1 MRFNII
7 CLSLILVCGS
17 AVSGLATADDLGNF
31 TATKTCRAVKNIKS
45 GSNPGK
51 IKVTNGKT
59 YPAISLNKPGGA
71 FVKLRVAGA
80 KPAERWVSLDCGTLE
95 GGGNTDN
102 TSRDNLLVLSWQP
115 AFCDIHEH
123 DGKAECDS
131 QTTDRFDATHF
142 TLHGLWPQPKGNYYC
157 KGVSNQDKNNDKD
170 SKDWHLLPSPP
181 GLGSG
186 TLSEL
191 DKAMPGT
198 ASDLHRH
205 EWIKHGTCFGAAN
218 ADSYFRIALAL
229 QNQVNASQMQK
240 FMETNIDKK
249 VSVSDISHAFEQ
261 TFGPGSS
268 SALLVD
274 CKPDADSNRNLVV
287 EVQIKLKGELTEAT
301 SLGSILDKTSSGSSK
316 CTNAIIDPVGYQ

>member
-7 CLSLILVCGS
+7 YLSLILVSGA
-17 AVSGLATADDLGNF
+17 AVSGLATADDLGTF
-31 TATKTCRAVKNIKS
+31 TATKNCRAVKNLNS

-51 IKVTNGKT
+51 INVKTGKT
-59 YPAISLNKPGGA
+59 YPAINLNKPDGA
-71 FVKLRVAGA
+71 FVKIRVAGA
-80 KPAERWVSLDCGTLE
+80 KPVERWVSLDCGTLA
-95 GGGNTDN
+95 GGTIK

-131 QTTDRFDATHF
+131 QTSDRFDATHL
-142 TLHGLWPQPKGNYYC
+142 TLHGLWPQPKGKYYC
-157 KGVSNQDKNNDKD
+157 TGVSNQDKNNDAD
-170 SKDWHLLPSPP
+170 SKNWHLLPPPP
-181 GLGSG
+181 GISDS
-186 TLSEL
+186 TRVEL

-198 ASDLHRH
+198 ASYLQRH
-205 EWIKHGTCFGAAN
+205 EWIKHGTCFGANN

-229 QNQVNASQMQK
+229 QNQVNNSQMQK
-240 FMETNIDKK
+240 FIESNINKK
-249 VSVSDISHAFEQ
+249 VSASDISHAFEQ

-274 CKPDADSNRNLVV
+274 CKPDTDSNRNLVV

-301 SLGSILDKTSSGSSK
+301 QIGSVLDKTGTGSST
-316 CTNAIIDPVGYQ
+316 CTNAIIDPVGYE